1 MFRLFILA
9 AFVLVGVLPAS
20 AVRYSDCGQTKNLDR
35 SIRSCTK
42 IIKRGKRE
50 SRKNRT
56 SAYTIRGNAYDNKG
70 QYDQAIADFT
80 KAIEINPRYAKAY
93 TNRGSVYNSK
103 GQADRAIADY
113 GKAIE
118 INPRYANAYNNRG
131 IAYEKK
137 KLRDKAIADYRAALE
152 VNPSSDWTRKALKR
166 LGVEP

>member
-20 AVRYSDCGQTKNLDR
+20 ADRYSDCGQTKNLDR

-70 QYDQAIADFT
+70 QYDQSIADFT
-80 KAIEINPRYAKAY
+80 KAIEINPRLAQA
-93 TNRGSVYNSK
+93 YNS
-103 GQADRAIADY
+103 
-113 GKAIE
+113 
-118 INPRYANAYNNRG
+118 RG
-131 IAYEKK
+131 IAYKKK